1 MTQAIGRATRHRS
14 PDHVE
19 ISSLQRP
26 HISSRLVAPGSDCL
40 KLEHL
45 PTLSTSSLLG
55 ASVPP
60 SFPAAAAAP
69 GRDEGIFA
77 SKKLWEMKS
86 Y

>member
-14 PDHVE
+14 SDHVE

-26 HISSRLVAPGSDCL
+26 HISSRLVAPGSDCP

-45 PTLSTSSLLG
+45 PTLSTSLG
-55 ASVPP
+55 ASGPP

-77 SKKLWEMKS
+77 LKKLWEMKS